1 MPTTTTN
8 LLLSKP
14 LVNNATDQD
23 LWGGYLNTDLD
34 TLDSEAALATVN
46 KNYADFTQSRM
57 KLKDYGEVK
66 TSPTSSSGTLTLD
79 IENGNHF
86 TVTLTENVTTL
97 TISNPTATGTLCA
110 VVLWLKQDGTGG
122 RTFAWPSSIKWAG
135 GTAPTVT
142 ATASATDI
150 FVLQTVDGG
159 TTWAGSAVGQAF
171 TGL

>member
-1 MPTTTTN
+1 MPTSTTN
-8 LLLSKP
+8 LLLNKP

-23 LWGGYLNTDLD
+23 LWGGQWNTNADVI
-34 TLDSEAALATVN
+34 DSEAVLATVD
-46 KNYADFTQSRM
+46 KNYADRTQSRM

-66 TSPTSSSGTLTLD
+66 TSPSSSSGTLTLN
-79 IENGNHF
+79 IENSNHF

-110 VVLWLKQDGTGG
+110 VELWLKQNGTGG
-122 RTFAWPSSIKWAG
+122 WTFAWPSSIKWAG
-135 GTAPTVT
+135 GTTPTVT
-142 ATASATDI
+142 STANATDI

-159 TTWAGSAVGQAF
+159 TTWAGSVVGQNF